1 MIDHELRAELLAAFE
16 AEYREHLQ
24 AIRGA
29 LDAGAVSGA
38 SLRDVFRRAHSL
50 KGAARAVD
58 LPEVE
63 EIAHGL
69 ESLLFACVETGQAL
83 PADAVA
89 TVRRGLDGIETRMR
103 EPAGSRAPEAGPL
116 GSGPL
121 ESGQPEAGPTE
132 SGAAVPDMAEPGPR
146 RPVGPEPADAAAVL
160 PSSAA
165 TSLRVPAAEVDR
177 LADAM
182 QALNDAMQRQE
193 HGRLSRHEAAAEA
206 AQLVRLLDGT
216 SGGVSGGLPGV
227 RGGAPG
233 LGEFGRRLSQL
244 SRRLAGD
251 LRDGASLDWQLD
263 EAARRLREQVG
274 RLALVEAEPIF
285 GPLAAMVRDLAREM
299 AGEGAAGSGG
309 DVEIRLSGLQLRA
322 ERQVL
327 QALRDP
333 AIQLLRNA
341 VGHGTAARD
350 ATDARIP
357 LISLTLSL
365 RVGRLEMVVADDGP
379 GPDLARIEQ
388 TAIRHGL
395 LPERA
400 AGARPPDEARLL
412 ALVFEPG
419 FSTAVGVDR
428 LSGRGM
434 GLSIVAEAA
443 RRLNGSV
450 LMRRGRDARGR
461 PVGTELVVSVPLAAR
476 RQSVLLVEAAGHIV
490 ALPSAAVERLLRL
503 ASADVEWPEGHPVAH
518 LRADGASSR
527 GDAPPHPGQGIVL
540 RLLALPALLGGPD
553 TVLATR
559 SAPASGTRMAT
570 VLLRSGGALLG
581 LVVDRLHDVR
591 TLVVRAPDAIGIDR
605 QLVAGIA
612 TIENGRPVLVLEPD
626 ALVAAAGRARPGPAL
641 QASGTPAPPAP
652 DRPRS
657 RPTILVV
664 DDSITTR
671 TLEKTI
677 LQAQG
682 YRVLVAVDGLEALG
696 VLRTAQWEVD
706 VVVADVEM
714 PRLDGFGLLAA
725 MRADPRLAPIPT
737 VLMTSRDAEADVR
750 RGLELGAR
758 AYITKQDFDQGALLR
773 IIGQLLP

>member
-1 MIDHELRAELLAAFE
+1 M
-16 AEYREHLQ
+16 
-24 AIRGA
+24 
-29 LDAGAVSGA
+29 
-38 SLRDVFRRAHSL
+38 
-50 KGAARAVD
+50 
-58 LPEVE
+58 
-63 EIAHGL
+63 
-69 ESLLFACVETGQAL
+69 
-83 PADAVA
+83 
-89 TVRRGLDGIETRMR
+89 
-103 EPAGSRAPEAGPL
+103 
-116 GSGPL
+116 
-121 ESGQPEAGPTE
+121 
-132 SGAAVPDMAEPGPR
+132 
-146 RPVGPEPADAAAVL
+146 
-160 PSSAA
+160 SA
-165 TSLRVPAAEVDR
+165 LRVPAIEVDR

-182 QALNDAMQRQE
+182 HALNDAIQRKE
-193 HGRLSRHEAAAEA
+193 HARTARAEVALEA
-206 AQLVRLLDGT
+206 AQLVRLLEA
-216 SGGVSGGLPGV
+216 LPQAQGQAQAKAPSQAP
-227 RGGAPG
+227 APG
-233 LGEFGRRLSQL
+233 GPAAGASAAAEFSRRLSQF
-244 SRRLAGD
+244 SRRLSGD
-251 LRDGASLDWQLD
+251 LRDGVSLDWQLD
-263 EAARRLREQVG
+263 EAVRRLREQVG
-274 RLALVEAEPIF
+274 RIALVPAEPIF
-285 GPLAAMVRDLAREM
+285 GPLAAMARDLAREL
-299 AGEGAAGSGG
+299 AGEVAGDAGAGSGG
-309 DVEIRLSGLQLRA
+309 EVEIMLSGLQLRA

-341 VGHGTAARD
+341 VSHGAAGRQA
-350 ATDARIP
+350 ATGRVPVIA
-357 LISLTLSL
+357 LSLSL
-365 RVGRLEMVVADDGP
+365 RAGRLEMVVADDGP
-379 GPDLARIEQ
+379 GPDLDRIER

-395 LPERA
+395 LPPRA
-400 AGARPPDEARLL
+400 ADDPAPDESRLL

-419 FSTAVGVDR
+419 FSTAGGVDR

-443 RRLNGSV
+443 HGLNGSV
-450 LMRRGRDARGR
+450 LMRRGRDAAGT

-490 ALPSAAVERLLRL
+490 GLPSAAVERLRRVPV
-503 ASADVEWPEGHPVAH
+503 AAVEWSGGRPVTH
-518 LRADGASSR
+518 LQAEIAAGGAAGR
-527 GDAPPHPGQGIVL
+527 GATPGIVL
-540 RLLALPALLGGPD
+540 RLLALPALLGGAD
-553 TVLATR
+553 ILSTAR
-559 SAPASGTRMAT
+559 GAEPAASMLPT
-570 VLLRSGGALLG
+570 VLLRSGGAVIG

-591 TLVVRAPDAIGIDR
+591 ELLVRAPDAIGIDR

-626 ALVAAAGRARPGPAL
+626 ALIAAAGRIRVPTPDPRAEVGAL
-641 QASGTPAPPAP
+641 PPASGRLRAQ
-652 DRPRS
+652 
-657 RPTILVV
+657 PTILVV

>member
-103 EPAGSRAPEAGPL
+103 APAELQSAEAVPTAQV
-116 GSGPL
+116 PAAQVPDAQ
-121 ESGQPEAGPTE
+121 EPTE
-132 SGAAVPDMAEPGPR
+132 PSAS
-146 RPVGPEPADAAAVL
+146 L
-160 PSSAA
+160 SSAV
-165 TSLRVPAAEVDR
+165 TSLRVPAVEVDG

-182 QALNDAMQRQE
+182 HTFSDALQRKE
-193 HGRLSRHEAAAEA
+193 HARAGRIEAATEA
-206 AQLVRLLDGT
+206 AQLVRLLDA
-216 SGGVSGGLPGV
+216 LPPATT
-227 RGGAPG
+227 GAPERAE
-233 LGEFGRRLSQL
+233 LGRRLGQL

-251 LRDGASLDWQLD
+251 LRDGRSLDWQLD

-274 RLALVEAEPIF
+274 RIALVAAEPIF
-285 GPLAAMVRDLAREM
+285 GPLAAMARDLAREM
-299 AGEGAAGSGG
+299 AAEEAGDARRAGE
-309 DVEIRLSGLQLRA
+309 VEIRLSGLQLRA
-322 ERQVL
+322 ERQLL

-341 VGHGTAARD
+341 VSHGTAGLN
-350 ATDARIP
+350 ATSGRIP
-357 LISLTLSL
+357 VIGLSLSL
-365 RVGRLEMVVADDGP
+365 RAGRLEMVVADDGP
-379 GPDLARIEQ
+379 GPDLAGIER

-400 AGARPPDEARLL
+400 ADAPAPDEGQLL

-443 RRLNGSV
+443 RRLNGSAV
-450 LMRRGRDARGR
+450 MRRGRDAVGV

-490 ALPSAAVERLLRL
+490 GLPSAAVERLRRL
-503 ASADVEWPEGHPVAH
+503 PAAAVEWPEGRPVTH
-518 LRADGASSR
+518 LQAEVASSGSAAGPDR
-527 GDAPPHPGQGIVL
+527 DGGIVL
-540 RLLALPALLGGPD
+540 RLLALPVLLGGAD
-553 TVLATR
+553 MVAATR
-559 SAPASGTRMAT
+559 GAPASAAMLPT
-570 VLLRSGGALLG
+570 VLLHAGGHRLG

-591 TLVVRAPDAIGIDR
+591 TLLVRAPDAIGIDR

-612 TIENGRPVLVLEPD
+612 TIENGRPVLVLEPE
-626 ALVAAAGRARPGPAL
+626 ALIAAAGRSSAGSVAPQAAAPA
-641 QASGTPAPPAP
+641 SPPV
-652 DRPRS
+652 DRVRAQ
-657 RPTILVV
+657 PTILVV